1 MIDQLLEA
9 LRQVERDMTMQNN
22 RIKRLRMALE
32 FIRNDTSEAT
42 TALYAQSALA
52 SDELFR

>member
-1 MIDQLLEA
+1 MIDQLLAA
-9 LRQVERDMTMQNN
+9 LRQVKRDMTVQNY

-32 FIRNDTSEAT
+32 FIRSDTSEAT
-42 TALYAQSALA
+42 TALYAQSALT

>member
-1 MIDQLLEA
+1 MIDQLLTA
-9 LRQVERDMTMQNN
+9 LRQVERDMTRQDN

-32 FIRNDTSEAT
+32 FIRSDTSEAT
-42 TALYAQSALA
+42 TALYAQSALV